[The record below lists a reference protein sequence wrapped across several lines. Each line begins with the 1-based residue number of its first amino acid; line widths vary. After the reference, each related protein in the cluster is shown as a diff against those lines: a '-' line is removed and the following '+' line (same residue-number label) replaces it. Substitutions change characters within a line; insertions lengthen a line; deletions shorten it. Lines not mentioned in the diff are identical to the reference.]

1 MSEVNLRKLFGKLN
15 SYCIDAMQS
24 SAGMS
29 MSNGNFE
36 ITIDHLLYKL
46 LDNKDSEIALIIQ
59 SQEKEI
65 SRINSRILKSIE
77 LLKTGNNGKPVFAT
91 QLVEMLQESWM
102 YCTIELNEYKISSG
116 IILLTLLNKKSLS
129 AELDYYD
136 SLADINPDKIL
147 GIFSDIS
154 NASLETQENKHRS
167 KVDDKA
173 YETGFIGK
181 YCRDIT
187 KEAETGKIDAVFGR
201 DSEIQQMVNILARR
215 RKNNPICVGEPGVGK
230 TAVIEGLALKI
241 IKDDVPDVISGVRLL
256 ELDMGLLEA
265 GAGVKGEFEN
275 RLKGVI
281 TEIKSSEQPVI
292 LFIDEAHTL
301 IGSGGAAGQNDAA
314 NLLKPA
320 LARGELR
327 TVAATT
333 WSEYKKYFEK
343 DPALAR
349 RFQLVKLDEPS
360 VKTTTLILRGLKAS
374 YEKAHNVIIT
384 DEACKAAAELA
395 KKYISGRFLPDKA
408 IDLIDTAC
416 SRTKISQKT
425 LPFDL
430 DKLNKKMQ
438 ANERTITAMK
448 RDYETGILES
458 SQEIEMLQQK
468 HTELENMY
476 KAKEE
481 IWLQERKLAEE
492 LITLAADPELKG
504 EDKKQKTIELRKKL
518 YAVQNNNPLINIEV
532 NRDTIAQVISDWTG
546 IPVGKLQREEA
557 GTILKLKDKLCELII
572 GQDTALNIITKGLIS
587 AKSGIRNPEKPLGI
601 FLLAGPSGVGKTE
614 TGLCVADII
623 FGSRD
628 NVVSINMSEF
638 QERHHISRLIGSPP
652 GYVGYGEGGK
662 LTEAVRQK
670 PYSVVLLDEVE
681 KAHADVMNLFYQV
694 FDKGELYD
702 GEGKKINFRNT
713 VIFLTTNLGSQ
724 MIQDLTLNKENVDA
738 EEVTNCIR
746 PLLSEHFKPALL
758 ARMNIVPFYGLGD
771 AAIERITSLTLEKL
785 KERLLKQ
792 NKIEMLY
799 DKEIIHEI
807 AERCKVVET
816 GARNVQYILDN
827 SILPKLSEKIL
838 TEMTSG
844 NMPDRVFLK
853 LCKDKSIDMEFV
865 SKEAAQ

>member
-1 MSEVNLRKLFGKLN
+1 MNEVNVRKLFSKLN
-15 SYCIDAMQS
+15 AYCMNSMQS
-24 SAGMS
+24 SAGMCV
-29 MSNGNFE
+29 SNGNYE
-36 ITIDHLLYKL
+36 VTIDHLLYKL
-46 LDNKDSEIALIIQ
+46 LDNLESEIALILEANEI
-59 SQEKEI
+59 EI
-65 SRINSRILKSIE
+65 SRLSRQILKSIE
-77 LLKTGNNGKPVFAT
+77 HQKTGNSSKPSFSR
-91 QLVEMLQESWM
+91 QLIELFEESWM
-102 YCTIELNEYKISSG
+102 FCSLELEEYKISSG
-116 IILLTLLNKKSLS
+116 IILLTLLRKRSLS
-129 AELDYYD
+129 AELDYYELLS
-136 SLADINPDKIL
+136 SLSSDRIVKD
-147 GIFSDIS
+147 FSEIS
-154 NASLETQENKHRS
+154 LKSIELEKEKRFVQEQRGKSHTE
-167 KVDDKA
+167 D
-173 YETGFIGK
+173 FIGK

-201 DSEIQQMVNILARR
+201 DMEIQQLVNILARR

-241 IKDDVPDVISGVRLL
+241 VEDDVPEVISGVRLL

-265 GAGVKGEFEN
+265 GAGIKGEFEN

-281 TEIKSSEQPVI
+281 TEIKSSEQPII

-327 TVAATT
+327 TIAATT

-349 RFQLVKLDEPS
+349 RFQLVKLDEPT
-360 VKTTTLILRGLKAS
+360 VETTSLILRGIKDS
-374 YEKAHNVIIT
+374 YEKSHNVMIT
-384 DEACKAAAELA
+384 DEACIAAAEMA

-416 SRTKISQKT
+416 ARTKISQKT
-425 LPFDL
+425 LPYEL
-430 DKLNKKMQ
+430 DRIKKEMM
-438 ANERTITAMK
+438 ANERTIAAMQ
-448 RDYETGILES
+448 RDYECGVSES
-458 SQEIEMLQQK
+458 EEEIIMI
-468 HTELENMY
+468 
-476 KAKEE
+476 KAKQQELQLDYNQKEE
-481 IWLQERKLAEE
+481 LWLKEKELAEKLFAITRDETLDGEQKKSKTLDLRKL
-492 LITLAADPELKG
+492 ISDI
-504 EDKKQKTIELRKKL
+504 Q
-518 YAVQNNNPLINIEV
+518 QNNPLVNIEV

-557 GTILKLKDKLCELII
+557 GTVLHLKDKLSELII
-572 GQDTALNIITKGLIS
+572 GQDDALELISKGLIA

-614 TGLCVADII
+614 TGLCVADIM

-628 NVVSINMSEF
+628 NVVNVNMSEF

-681 KAHADVMNLFYQV
+681 KAHPDVMNLFYQV

-713 VIFLTTNLGSQ
+713 VIFLTTNLASEI
-724 MIQDLTLNKENVDA
+724 IQNLTLNKKNVCADDVV
-738 EEVTNCIR
+738 EQIR
-746 PLLSEHFKPALL
+746 PALSDHFKPALL

-771 AAIERITSLTLEKL
+771 EAIEKITALTLNKL
-785 KERLLKQ
+785 KERLMEQ
-792 NKIEMLY
+792 NKIELDY
-799 DKEIIHEI
+799 QDEVISEI
-807 AERCKVVET
+807 AERCRVVET

-827 SILPKLSEKIL
+827 SILPRLSEKIL
-838 TEMTSG
+838 IEMTTG
-844 NMPDRVFLK
+844 NMPDKVFLK
-853 LCKDKSIDMEFV
+853 MGEDKSIDIEF
-865 SKEAAQ
+865 S